1 MSEKT
6 ITDGLFAL
14 KDENYRRFH
23 AKLIPD
29 IPIDNIIGV
38 RTPVLRKYAKEVAKL
53 PEANIFLESLPHI
66 YYEENN
72 LYRYIFCSMFQDQ
85 RLEHTTRISNFR

>member
-23 AKLIPD
+23 AKLIFRS
-29 IPIDNIIGV
+29 ITSLASG
-38 RTPVLRKYAKEVAKL
+38 LRYYGSMQKKWQSCRKQ
-53 PEANIFLESLPHI
+53 I
-66 YYEENN
+66 Y
-72 LYRYIFCSMFQDQ
+72 F
-85 RLEHTTRISNFR
+85 